1 MQIIFFWGA
10 VVSEYYDLSLLFIF
24 WLLSDNVTGVL
35 LQFLLTSTYYNIK
48 KVLSWQNNKKKNVS
62 EVEHVTECKSNG
74 SVQKA
79 FVELFYLLLT
89 LFYIVFYFIN
99 KLFYVHEWTDG
110 ETEW

>member
-1 MQIIFFWGA
+1 MTSRSSSSFDFYLIMLLEFYSSF
-10 VVSEYYDLSLLFIF
+10 SSLLHIII
-24 WLLSDNVTGVL
+24 LRKPCLGK
-35 LQFLLTSTYYNIK
+35 IIIR
-48 KVLSWQNNKKKNVS
+48 KNVS

-89 LFYIVFYFIN
+89 LFYIVSYLIN

-110 ETEW
+110 ETE